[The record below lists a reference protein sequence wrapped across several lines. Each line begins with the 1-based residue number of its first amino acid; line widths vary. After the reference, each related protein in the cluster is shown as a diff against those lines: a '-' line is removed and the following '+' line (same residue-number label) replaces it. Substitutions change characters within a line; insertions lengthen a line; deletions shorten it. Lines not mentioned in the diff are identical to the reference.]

1 MSLATIYADIQAVA
15 AEVGPII
22 TAIGGKSG
30 SSAAAPAKTGVG
42 VTLGIDPLP
51 ELTAALGVGEAAL
64 NTITGVAKMFAQWDA
79 EMNTPEMVNASVA
92 QKLQAFKDRVNNDL
106 ATGNEADLEKL
117 ESQ

>member
-1 MSLATIYADIQAVA
+1 MSLATIYSDIQAVA

-22 TAIGGKSG
+22 TAIGGKAG
-30 SSAAAPAKTGVG
+30 STAAPAKTGVG
-42 VTLGIDPLP
+42 VSLGLDPLP

-79 EMNTPEMVNASVA
+79 EMNTPKMVNASVA

-106 ATGNEADLEKL
+106 ANGNEADLEKL

>member
-22 TAIGGKSG
+22 TAIGGKGG
-30 SSAAAPAKTGVG
+30 SSASTPAKAS
-42 VTLGIDPLP
+42 VTVGIDPLP

-64 NTITGVAKMFAQWDA
+64 GTISAVAKIFTQWDA

-117 ESQ
+117 EAQ